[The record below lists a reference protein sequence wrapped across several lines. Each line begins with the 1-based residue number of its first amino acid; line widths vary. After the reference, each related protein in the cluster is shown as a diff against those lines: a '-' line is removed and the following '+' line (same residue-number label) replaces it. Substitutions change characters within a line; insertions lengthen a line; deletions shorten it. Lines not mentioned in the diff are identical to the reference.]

1 MTCDAVNK
9 LIPLYYYGEL
19 TPEEEDRVEEHVF
32 ACAACARET
41 ERQRALSAALDRRQ
55 VELPPDLLDECRAS
69 LAVGLQEGAPP
80 QAAPRR
86 GPWTLFLA
94 AMADTVS
101 GWQRFRQPL
110 AATALIALGFFAA
123 RVPLWRTGGPISTAS
138 LLPTQASATVRS
150 VATDNSGRVHIA
162 YDETERRVIEGRPD
176 DQNIRRLLVAGLHE
190 ENPDVRVQAVDLS
203 VDLLKQRAEL
213 SDVRE
218 ALLNRVTSDPN
229 LGVRLKAMEGLKP
242 LAGDPDVRKTLT
254 HVLLA
259 DESAEMRN
267 EAIDLLVSH
276 RDDSIVGMLQGL
288 VQREDNSYVR
298 LKCEKALKDLNAS
311 AGTF

>member
-19 TPEEEDRVEEHVF
+19 TPDEEDRVEEHVF

-41 ERQRALSAALDRRQ
+41 ERQRTLAAALDRRQ
-55 VELPPDLLDECRAS
+55 VELPPLLLEECRA
-69 LAVGLQEGAPP
+69 GLSIALHEGAPAP
-80 QAAPRR
+80 HAPRK
-86 GPWTLFLA
+86 GPWPLFLEA
-94 AMADTVS
+94 LAETLS
-101 GWQRFRQPL
+101 GLGRFRQPL
-110 AATALIALGFFAA
+110 AASALIALGFFAA
-123 RVPLWRTGGPISTAS
+123 RVPAFRNGPISTAS
-138 LLPTQASATVRS
+138 LLPDQASATVRS

-162 YDETERRVIEGRPD
+162 FDETERRVIEGLPD
-176 DQNIRRLLVAGLHE
+176 DQNIRRLLVAGLRE
-190 ENPDVRVQAVDLS
+190 ENPDVRVQAVDL
-203 VDLLKQRAEL
+203 LKERAAL

-218 ALLNRVTSDPN
+218 ALLNRVSSDPN
-229 LGVRLKAMEGLKP
+229 LGVRLKALEGLKP
-242 LAGDPDVRKTLT
+242 LAGDPEVRKTLA